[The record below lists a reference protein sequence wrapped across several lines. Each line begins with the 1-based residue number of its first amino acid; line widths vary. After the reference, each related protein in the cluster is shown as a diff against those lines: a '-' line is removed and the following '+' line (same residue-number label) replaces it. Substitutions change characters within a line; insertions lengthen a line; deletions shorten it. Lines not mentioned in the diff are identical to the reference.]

1 MELKP
6 TAGEISNL
14 WQFITANQAHLCLL
28 TYWDF
33 HAEDE
38 DLKKIIEKSKKIATK
53 IVDDGLALYTK
64 AGFTPPIGFS
74 LESDV
79 NPEVP
84 RLMSDKLILFILHVL
99 SEYGIY
105 GYGLTLGKTD
115 HPEVLPFF
123 ETCLKNSTELYRMIT
138 ETVHKKGLGHQPV
151 YIPEL
156 KRPEMIEHHSFVSG
170 WWGDQR
176 QLTGIEID
184 NLIFSLRGVV
194 LAKTMFMIFSQIAK
208 DPKVQK
214 YCRRGKN
221 IAGKRVERFQSFNTA
236 ENLPFLATF
245 ESEITESTISPFSD
259 RLIMFEVL
267 SLAQIAIARYGN
279 ALSFVVRRDLSSLFG
294 FLIVETGTFL
304 DDGLNLMIE
313 YKWLE
318 QPPMAT
324 RKIK

>member
-14 WQFITANQAHLCLL
+14 WQFIIANQAHLCLL

-38 DLKKIIEKSKKIATK
+38 DLKKILDQSKKTATK
-53 IVDDGLALYTK
+53 IVEDGLALYTK
-64 AGFTPPIGFS
+64 AGFTPPIGFN
-74 LESDV
+74 LNSDV
-79 NPEVP
+79 SPEVP

-138 ETVHKKGLGHQPV
+138 ETVHKKGYGHQPV

-156 KRPEMIEHHSFVSG
+156 KQPEMIEHHSFVSG

-245 ESEITESTISPFSD
+245 ESEITGSTISPFSD
-259 RLIMFEVL
+259 RLIMFEAL

-318 QPPMAT
+318 QPPMAAS
-324 RKIK
+324 KN

>member
-14 WQFITANQAHLCLL
+14 WQFIIANQAHLCLL
-28 TYWDF
+28 AYWDF
-33 HAEDE
+33 HAKDE
-38 DLKKIIEKSKKIATK
+38 DLKKILEESKKIATK

-74 LESDV
+74 LKSDV
-79 NPEVP
+79 SPEVP

-138 ETVHKKGLGHQPV
+138 ETVHKKGYGHQPV

-156 KRPEMIEHHSFVSG
+156 KQPEMIEHHSFVSG

-208 DPKVQK
+208 DPKVKK

-236 ENLPFLATF
+236 ENLPFQATY
-245 ESEITESTISPFSD
+245 ESEITQSTISPFSD
-259 RLIMFEVL
+259 RLIMFEAL

-313 YKWLE
+313 SKWLE
-318 QPPMAT
+318 QPPMAA